1 MIGETEFSLN
11 YGLALLAHVHTLTEQ
26 ARIFLE
32 EQEREAGDQLLLA
45 CRENLHLV
53 FQILVVIFENFDRS
67 PDVIFVFIDWG

>member
-11 YGLALLAHVHTLTEQ
+11 YGLALLTHVHTLTEQ